1 MYPTTRKSFGALS
14 FLGRLSLRSRR
25 DGTCFPCGMFLHCAS
40 NADYLYVNAKESL
53 AENAASPLVV
63 GKSPVVRG
71 NPGDRL
77 AQGNGRG
84 SHTVTQVW
92 FGIAV
97 AAALTESP
105 FWYSAR
111 LHSPDSRFTRESPR
125 FSKIAHVDRHLAA
138 EQRRARMTL
147 ELLNCRQPGACLP
160 VRQMQIPRCG
170 RGCARRLRW

>member
-40 NADYLYVNAKESL
+40 NADYLVNAKECI
-53 AENAASPLVV
+53 AKNAASPLAV
-63 GKSPVVRG
+63 GKALSLGG
-71 NPGDRL
+71 NPGNRL

-97 AAALTESP
+97 AAALAESP

-111 LHSPDSRFTRESPR
+111 LHSPDSRFPRESPR
-125 FSKIAHVDRHLAA
+125 FSKIAHVDRHLA
-138 EQRRARMTL
+138 
-147 ELLNCRQPGACLP
+147 LNKGEH
-160 VRQMQIPRCG
+160 G
-170 RGCARRLRW
+170 